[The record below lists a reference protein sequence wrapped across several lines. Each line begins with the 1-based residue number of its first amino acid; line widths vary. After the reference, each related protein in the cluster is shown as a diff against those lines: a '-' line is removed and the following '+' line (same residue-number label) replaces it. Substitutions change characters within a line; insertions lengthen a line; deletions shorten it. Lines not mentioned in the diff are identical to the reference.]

1 MAEAERTSQPINFV
15 HQDEIWK
22 AHVNAEKDLAE
33 VWPNKWGFL
42 SDVYKEYERDS
53 LNLKKVATMELTKR
67 PLTPPEK
74 VGPSP
79 PVPKTSQAV
88 IGWRSAHSHLH
99 LERSGMLHHGRR
111 SFIKELGWPH
121 QA

>member
-1 MAEAERTSQPINFV
+1 MAEARRASQPINFV

-53 LNLKKVATMELTKR
+53 LNLKKVATMEPTKR

-74 VGPSP
+74 AP
-79 PVPKTSQAV
+79 PLQCQRLV
-88 IGWRSAHSHLH
+88 RL
-99 LERSGMLHHGRR
+99 
-111 SFIKELGWPH
+111 
-121 QA
+121 